1 MLEVLFFASTPRW
14 LWKFLCVG
22 AGNNY
27 VDDRS
32 VDQSS
37 QHKLINFGVF
47 EYIMQ
52 DCRSRL
58 NFASAVLDHERTNG
72 EQVTDIGDAR
82 TFSYMFP
89 MFVTG
94 YFESP
99 LN

>member
-1 MLEVLFFASTPRW
+1 M
-14 LWKFLCVG
+14 CVG
-22 AGNNY
+22 AGDNY

-37 QHKLINFGVF
+37 QHELINFGVF

-52 DCRSRL
+52 KCRSRL
-58 NFASAVLDHERTNG
+58 NLAAAMLDHERTNG
-72 EQVTDIGDAR
+72 KQVTDIGDAR
-82 TFSYMFP
+82 TFSYAVS

-94 YFESP
+94 DFESP